1 MKLMFAPW
9 RIKYILSKK
18 PKGCVF
24 CKALKKKDNEKNFIL
39 RRNQYCFTILNLY
52 PYTNGHLMV
61 VPYKHTANV
70 SDLTKNELSEIWQ
83 EIQFWVDIEK
93 KTMHTDGFNIGMN
106 IGQAAGAGIETHL
119 HFHIVPRWV
128 GDSNFMPVLGKTKVI
143 PQSLKDIYKQLK
155 ENIN

>member
-18 PKGCVF
+18 LKGCVF
-24 CKALKKKDNEKNFIL
+24 CNMLKEKKDKKNFIL
-39 RRNQYCFTILNLY
+39 RRNQYCFTVLNLY

-61 VPYKHTANV
+61 VPYQHTANL
-70 SDLTKNELSEIWQ
+70 SELSQEELSEIWQ
-83 EIQFWVDIEK
+83 EIQFWVDVEK
-93 KTMHTDGFNIGMN
+93 KIMHADGFNVGMN
-106 IGQAAGAGIETHL
+106 IGQAAGAGIKEHL

-128 GDSNFMPVLGKTKVI
+128 GDSNFMPVLGKTKVL
-143 PQSLKDIYKQLK
+143 PQSLENLYKQLR